1 MGLDLYAK
9 VEPYLDFEEEIYTLH
24 KEFLRFVMVNELDN
38 IIDIGCG
45 QGYFL
50 QNLKVNKKKY
60 FGIDLSVEQIKVCQE
75 KNLNA
80 KAMALENVKEKFN
93 CATAIF
99 DVLNY
104 ISKRDLKKFL
114 KEINLVL
121 NQGGYFI
128 FDVNSAFGFEEVA
141 QGTITIDVEDKFIA
155 IDANFEDNKLQTD
168 ITLFEKQENGFFS
181 KQSDS
186 IIQEYH
192 PKKSLLKFLK
202 ECNFEVIDIKEFNL
216 HTSENADKLIFICKK
231 IA

>member
-9 VEPYLDFEEEIYTLH
+9 VEPYLDFEEEVYTLH
-24 KEFLRFVMVNELDN
+24 KEFLRFVMVNDLDN

-50 QNLKVNKKKY
+50 ENLKVNKKKY
-60 FGIDLSVEQIKVCQE
+60 FGIDLSVEQIKFCQE

-80 KAMALENVKEKFN
+80 QAIDLKDVKEKFD

-104 ISKRDLKKFL
+104 IPKNDLKIFL
-114 KEINLVL
+114 EQTYEIL
-121 NQGGYFI
+121 NQNAYFI
-128 FDVNSAFGFEEVA
+128 FDVNSYFGFDEVA

-155 IDANFEDNKLQTD
+155 IDANFENNKLQTD
-168 ITLFEKQENGFFS
+168 ITLFEKQENGLFS
-181 KQSDS
+181 KEQDS

-192 PKKSLLKFLK
+192 SKEFLSK
-202 ECNFEVIDIKEFNL
+202 ILEEIGFKQIEIKEFNL
-216 HTSENADKLIFICKK
+216 HTVEISDKLIFICKK
-231 IA
+231 

>member
-9 VEPYLDFEEEIYTLH
+9 VEPYLDFEEEVYTLH
-24 KEFLRFVMVNELDN
+24 KEFLRFVMVNDLDN

-50 QNLKVNKKKY
+50 ENLKVNKKKY

-80 KAMALENVKEKFN
+80 KAIDLKDVKEKFD

-104 ISKRDLKKFL
+104 IPKNELKIFL
-114 KEINLVL
+114 EQTYEIL
-121 NQGGYFI
+121 NQNAYFI
-128 FDVNSAFGFEEVA
+128 FDVNSYFGFDEVA

-155 IDANFEDNKLQTD
+155 IDANFENNKLQTD
-168 ITLFEKQENGFFS
+168 ITLFEKQKNGLFS
-181 KQSDS
+181 KEQDS

-192 PKKSLLKFLK
+192 SKEFLTK
-202 ECNFEVIDIKEFNL
+202 ILEEIGFKQIEIKEFNL
-216 HTSENADKLIFICKK
+216 HTDEISDKLIFICKK
-231 IA
+231 

>member
-24 KEFLRFVMVNELDN
+24 REFLRFVMTKDLDN

-50 QNLKVNKKKY
+50 ENLKINKKKY

-80 KAMALENVKEKFN
+80 KAIALEDVKEKFD

-104 ISKRDLKKFL
+104 IPKEDLKAF
-114 KEINLVL
+114 INQTNIVL
-121 NQGGYFI
+121 NQGAYFI
-128 FDVNSAFGFEEVA
+128 FDVNSYFGFDEVA
-141 QGTITIDVEDKFIA
+141 QGCISIDLKDKFIS

-168 ITLFEKQENGFFS
+168 ITLFEMQENGLFS
-181 KQSDS
+181 KESDS

-192 PKKSLLKFLK
+192 SKEFLTKLLK
-202 ECNFEVIDIKEFNL
+202 ECNFEIQEIKEFNL
-216 HTSENADKLIFICKK
+216 HTDEHADKLIFICKK
-231 IA
+231 K

>member
-24 KEFLRFVMVNELDN
+24 REFLRFVMTKDLDN

-50 QNLKVNKKKY
+50 ENLKVNKKKY
-60 FGIDLSVEQIKVCQE
+60 FGIDLSAEQIKVCQE

-80 KAMALENVKEKFN
+80 KAIDLKDVKEKFD

-104 ISKRDLKKFL
+104 IPKKDLKAFIL
-114 KEINLVL
+114 TTNIVL
-121 NQGGYFI
+121 NQGAYFI
-128 FDVNSAFGFEEVA
+128 FDVNSYFGFDEVA
-141 QGTITIDVEDKFIA
+141 QGCITIDLEDRFIA

-168 ITLFEKQENGFFS
+168 ITLFEKQKNGLFS

-192 PKKSLLKFLK
+192 TKEFLIKLLEDTGFEIK
-202 ECNFEVIDIKEFNL
+202 EIKEFNL
-216 HTSENADKLIFICKK
+216 HTDETADKLIFICKK

>member
-9 VEPYLDFEEEIYTLH
+9 VEPYLDFEEEVYTLH
-24 KEFLRFVMVNELDN
+24 KEFLRFVMVNDLDN

-50 QNLKVNKKKY
+50 ENLKVNKKKY
-60 FGIDLSVEQIKVCQE
+60 FGIDLSVEQIKVCEE

-80 KAMALENVKEKFN
+80 KAIDLKDVKEKFD

-104 ISKRDLKKFL
+104 IPKNELKIFL
-114 KEINLVL
+114 EQTYEIL
-121 NQGGYFI
+121 NQNAYFI
-128 FDVNSAFGFEEVA
+128 FDVNSYFGFDEVA

-155 IDANFEDNKLQTD
+155 IDANFENNKLQTD
-168 ITLFEKQENGFFS
+168 ITLFEKQENGLFS
-181 KQSDS
+181 KEQDS

-192 PKKSLLKFLK
+192 SKEFLSK
-202 ECNFEVIDIKEFNL
+202 ILEEIGFKLIEIKEFNL
-216 HTSENADKLIFICKK
+216 HTDEIADKLIFICKK
-231 IA
+231 